1 MKIKIFLDTIC
12 GWCYI
17 GHKRLFNALA
27 EFKDRKFEVEYAPF
41 LLNPDMPLA
50 GIKRSDYLVMK
61 FGSKENAQPMYDR
74 MTEQAKSEN
83 LNFKLNDIQITPSTI
98 LSHILIDL
106 SKGMREQNSIVENIF
121 KTYFIAAGNIGDP
134 ANLIAIGVKNGL
146 KKEIIKEAFES
157 KKKRDEI
164 LEKNQRAYKMGITGV
179 PLVMFNNQV
188 AVQGAENKD
197 SIIEKIKRFN

>member
-27 EFKDRKFEVEYAPF
+27 EFKDKKFEVEYAPF

-74 MTEQAKSEN
+74 MSEQATSEG

-106 SKGMREQNSIVENIF
+106 TQGMKQQNSTVENIF
-121 KTYFIAAGNIGDP
+121 KTYFINADNIGDP

-146 KKEIIKEAFES
+146 KKENIEEAFQS

-164 LEKNQRAYKMGITGV
+164 LEKNERAYKMGIAGV
-179 PLVMFNNQV
+179 PLVMFNDQV
-188 AVQGAENKD
+188 AVQGAEDKN
-197 SIIEKIKRFN
+197 SIIEKIKKFN

>member
-27 EFKDRKFEVEYAPF
+27 ESKDRKFEVEYAPF

-74 MTEQAKSEN
+74 MTEQAKSEK

-106 SKGMREQNSIVENIF
+106 SKGMKEQNSIVENIF
-121 KTYFIAAGNIGDP
+121 KTYFIDAGNIGDSK
-134 ANLIAIGVKNGL
+134 NLITIGVKNGL

-164 LEKNQRAYKMGITGV
+164 LEKNQLAYTMGITGV
-179 PLVMFNNQV
+179 PLVTFNDQV
-188 AVQGAENKD
+188 AVQGAESTE
-197 SIIEKIKRFN
+197 SIIQKIKKFN

>member
-27 EFKDRKFEVEYAPF
+27 EFKDKKFEVEYAPF

-74 MTEQAKSEN
+74 MSEQATSEG

-106 SKGMREQNSIVENIF
+106 TQGMKEQNSIVENIF
-121 KTYFIAAGNIGDP
+121 KTYFINTDNIGDP
-134 ANLIAIGVKNGL
+134 ANLIAIGVKSGL

-164 LEKNQRAYKMGITGV
+164 LEKNERAYKMGITGV
-179 PLVMFNNQV
+179 PLVMFNDQV
-188 AVQGAENKD
+188 AVQGAEDKN
-197 SIIEKIKRFN
+197 SIIEKIKKFN

>member
-27 EFKDRKFEVEYAPF
+27 EFKDKKFEVEYAPF

-74 MTEQAKSEN
+74 MSEQATSEG

-106 SKGMREQNSIVENIF
+106 TQGMKEQNSIVENIF
-121 KTYFIAAGNIGDP
+121 KTYFINADNIGDP
-134 ANLIAIGVKNGL
+134 ANLIAIGVKSGL

-157 KKKRDEI
+157 IKKRDEI

-188 AVQGAENKD
+188 VVQGAENKD

>member
-17 GHKRLFNALA
+17 GHKKLFNALA

-61 FGSKENAQPMYDR
+61 FSSKENAQPMYDR

-98 LSHILIDL
+98 LSHILINL
-106 SKGMREQNSIVENIF
+106 SRGMEEQKSIVENIF
-121 KTYFIAAGNIGDP
+121 KNYFIDGNNIGDP
-134 ANLIAIGVKNGL
+134 ENLITIGVKNGL
-146 KKEIIKEAFES
+146 KKEIIKEAFET

-164 LEKNQRAYKMGITGV
+164 LEKNGLAYTMGITGV
-179 PLVMFNNQV
+179 PLITFNDQV
-188 AVQGAENKD
+188 TVQGVESTE
-197 SIIEKIKRFN
+197 SIIEKIKKFN

>member
-27 EFKDRKFEVEYAPF
+27 EFKDRKFEFEYAPF

-164 LEKNQRAYKMGITGV
+164 LEKNQLAYTMGITGV
-179 PLVMFNNQV
+179 PLVMFNDQV

>member
-106 SKGMREQNSIVENIF
+106 SKGMKEQNSIVENIF
-121 KTYFIAAGNIGDP
+121 KTYFIDAGNIGDSK
-134 ANLIAIGVKNGL
+134 NLITIGVKNGL

-164 LEKNQRAYKMGITGV
+164 LEKNQLAYTMGITGV
-179 PLVMFNNQV
+179 PLVMFNDQV

>member
-17 GHKRLFNALA
+17 GHKRLFNALT

-106 SKGMREQNSIVENIF
+106 SKGMRGQNSIVENIF

-164 LEKNQRAYKMGITGV
+164 LEKNQLAYTMGITGV
-179 PLVMFNNQV
+179 PLVMFNDQV

>member
-27 EFKDRKFEVEYAPF
+27 EFKDKKFEVEYAPF

-61 FGSKENAQPMYDR
+61 FGSKENAQPMYDS
-74 MTEQAKSEN
+74 MSEQATSEG

-106 SKGMREQNSIVENIF
+106 TQGMKQQNSIVENIF
-121 KTYFIAAGNIGDP
+121 KTYFINADNIGDP

-146 KKEIIKEAFES
+146 KKENIEEAFQS

-164 LEKNQRAYKMGITGV
+164 LEKNERAYKMGITGV
-179 PLVMFNNQV
+179 PLVMFNDLV
-188 AVQGAENKD
+188 AVQGAEDKN
-197 SIIEKIKRFN
+197 SIIEKIKKFN

>member
-83 LNFKLNDIQITPSTI
+83 LNFQLNDIQITPSTI

-106 SKGMREQNSIVENIF
+106 SKGMKEQNSIVENIF
-121 KTYFIAAGNIGDP
+121 KTYFIDAGNIGDSK
-134 ANLIAIGVKNGL
+134 NLITIGVKNGL

-164 LEKNQRAYKMGITGV
+164 LEKNQHAYTMGITGV
-179 PLVMFNNQV
+179 PLVTFNDQV
-188 AVQGAENKD
+188 AVQGAESTE
-197 SIIEKIKRFN
+197 SIIEKIKKFN

>member
-17 GHKRLFNALA
+17 GHKKLFDALA
-27 EFKDRKFEVEYAPF
+27 EFKDRKFEVKYAPF

-61 FGSKENAQPMYDR
+61 FGSKENAQPMYDL

-83 LNFKLNDIQITPSTI
+83 LKFKLNDIQITPSTI
-98 LSHILIDL
+98 LSHILINL
-106 SKGMREQNSIVENIF
+106 SKGMKEQNSIVENIF
-121 KTYFIAAGNIGDP
+121 KTYFIDAGNIGDSE
-134 ANLIAIGVKNGL
+134 NLITIGVKNGL

-164 LEKNQRAYKMGITGV
+164 LEKNQLAYTMGITGV
-179 PLVMFNNQV
+179 PLVTFNDQV
-188 AVQGAENKD
+188 AVQGAESTE
-197 SIIEKIKRFN
+197 SIIEKIKKFN

>member
-50 GIKRSDYLVMK
+50 GIKRSDYLLMK
-61 FGSKENAQPMYDR
+61 FGGKENAQPMYDR
-74 MTEQAKSEN
+74 MTEQAKSED
-83 LNFKLNDIQITPSTI
+83 LNFKLNNIQITPSTI

-106 SKGMREQNSIVENIF
+106 SKGMREQSSIVENIF
-121 KTYFIAAGNIGDP
+121 KTYFIDAGNIGDP
-134 ANLIAIGVKNGL
+134 ANLIAIGIKNGL

-157 KKKRDEI
+157 KKKKDEI
-164 LEKNQRAYKMGITGV
+164 LEKNQLAHRIGITGV
-179 PLVMFNNQV
+179 PLIMFNDQV
-188 AVQGAENKD
+188 TVKGAENKD
-197 SIIEKIKRFN
+197 SIIEKIKKFN

>member
-17 GHKRLFNALA
+17 GHKKLFDALA

-106 SKGMREQNSIVENIF
+106 SKGMKEQNSIVENIF
-121 KTYFIAAGNIGDP
+121 KTYFIDAGNIGDP
-134 ANLIAIGVKNGL
+134 ENLIKIGIKNGL

-164 LEKNQRAYKMGITGV
+164 LEKNQLAYTMGITGV
-179 PLVMFNNQV
+179 PLVTFNDQV
-188 AVQGAENKD
+188 AVQGAESTE
-197 SIIEKIKRFN
+197 SIIEKIKKFN

>member
-27 EFKDRKFEVEYAPF
+27 EFKDKKFEVEYAPF

-74 MTEQAKSEN
+74 MSEQATSEG

-106 SKGMREQNSIVENIF
+106 TQGMKEQNSIVENIF
-121 KTYFIAAGNIGDP
+121 KTYFINADNIGDP

-146 KKEIIKEAFES
+146 KKENIEKAFQS

-164 LEKNQRAYKMGITGV
+164 LEKNERAYKMGIAGV
-179 PLVMFNNQV
+179 PLVMFDDQV
-188 AVQGAENKD
+188 AVQGAEDKN
-197 SIIEKIKRFN
+197 SIIEKIKKFN

>member
-121 KTYFIAAGNIGDP
+121 KTYFIAADNIGDP

-164 LEKNQRAYKMGITGV
+164 LEKNQLAYTMGITGV
-179 PLVMFNNQV
+179 PLVMFNDQV

>member
-41 LLNPDMPLA
+41 LLNPNMPLA

-106 SKGMREQNSIVENIF
+106 SKGMRGQNSIVENIF

-157 KKKRDEI
+157 KKKKDEI
-164 LEKNQRAYKMGITGV
+164 LEKNQLAYTMGITGV
-179 PLVMFNNQV
+179 PLVMFNDQV
-188 AVQGAENKD
+188 ALQGAENKD

>member
-106 SKGMREQNSIVENIF
+106 SKGMKEQNSIVENIF

-164 LEKNQRAYKMGITGV
+164 LEKNQLAYTMGITGV
-179 PLVMFNNQV
+179 PIVTFNDQV
-188 AVQGAENKD
+188 AAQGAESTE
-197 SIIEKIKRFN
+197 SIIEKIKKFN

>member
-17 GHKRLFNALA
+17 GHKRLFNAVA

-50 GIKRSDYLVMK
+50 GMKRSDYLLMK
-61 FGSKENAQPMYDR
+61 FGGKENAQPMYDR
-74 MTEQAKSEN
+74 MTEQAKTED

-106 SKGMREQNSIVENIF
+106 SKGMKEQSSIVENIF
-121 KTYFIAAGNIGDP
+121 KTYFIDAGNIGDP
-134 ANLIAIGVKNGL
+134 ENLITIGVKNGL

-164 LEKNQRAYKMGITGV
+164 LEKNQLAYAMGITGV
-179 PLVMFNNQV
+179 PLVMFNGQV
-188 AVQGAENKD
+188 ALQGADNKD
-197 SIIEKIKRFN
+197 SIIEKIKKFN

>member
-27 EFKDRKFEVEYAPF
+27 EFKDKKFEVEYAPF

-74 MTEQAKSEN
+74 MSEQATSEG

-106 SKGMREQNSIVENIF
+106 TQGMKQQNSIVENIF
-121 KTYFIAAGNIGDP
+121 KTYFINADNIGDP

-146 KKEIIKEAFES
+146 KKESIEEAFQS

-164 LEKNQRAYKMGITGV
+164 LEKNERAYKMGITGV
-179 PLVMFNNQV
+179 PLVMFNDQV
-188 AVQGAENKD
+188 AVQGAEDKN
-197 SIIEKIKRFN
+197 SIIEKIKKFN

>member
-27 EFKDRKFEVEYAPF
+27 EFKDKKFEVEYAPF

-74 MTEQAKSEN
+74 MSEQATSEG

-106 SKGMREQNSIVENIF
+106 TQGMKEQNSIVENIF
-121 KTYFIAAGNIGDP
+121 KTYFINADNIGDP

-164 LEKNQRAYKMGITGV
+164 LEKNQRAYKMGIQAS
-179 PLVMFNNQV
+179 L
-188 AVQGAENKD
+188 
-197 SIIEKIKRFN
+197 

>member
-121 KTYFIAAGNIGDP
+121 KTYFINADNIGDP

-164 LEKNQRAYKMGITGV
+164 LEKNQLAYTMGITGV
-179 PLVMFNNQV
+179 PLVMFNDQV

>member
-98 LSHILIDL
+98 LSHVLIDL

-121 KTYFIAAGNIGDP
+121 KTYFISADNIGDP

-164 LEKNQRAYKMGITGV
+164 LEKNQLAYTMGITGV
-179 PLVMFNNQV
+179 PLVMFNDQV

>member
-27 EFKDRKFEVEYAPF
+27 EFKDKKFEVEYAPF

-74 MTEQAKSEN
+74 MSEQATSEG

-106 SKGMREQNSIVENIF
+106 TQGMKEQNSIVENIF
-121 KTYFIAAGNIGDP
+121 KTYFINADNIGDP

-179 PLVMFNNQV
+179 PLVMFNDQV

>member
-50 GIKRSDYLVMK
+50 GIKRSDYLAMK

-74 MTEQAKSEN
+74 MTEQARSED
-83 LNFKLNDIQITPSTI
+83 LNFKLNDIQIIPSTI
-98 LSHILIDL
+98 FSHILIDL
-106 SKGMREQNSIVENIF
+106 AQGMNKQNSIVENIF
-121 KTYFIAAGNIGDP
+121 KTYFINTNNIGDP
-134 ANLIAIGVKNGL
+134 VNLIAIGVKNGL
-146 KKEIIKEAFES
+146 KKENIKEAFQS
-157 KKKRDEI
+157 KKRGNEI

-179 PLVMFNNQV
+179 PLVMFNDQV
-188 AVQGAENKD
+188 AVQGAEDKD
-197 SIIEKIKRFN
+197 SIIEKIKKFN

>member
-17 GHKRLFNALA
+17 GHKRLFNALE

-106 SKGMREQNSIVENIF
+106 SKGMRGQNSIVENIF

-164 LEKNQRAYKMGITGV
+164 LEKNQLAYTMGITGV
-179 PLVMFNNQV
+179 PLVMFNDQV

>member
-27 EFKDRKFEVEYAPF
+27 EFKDKKFEVEYAPF

-74 MTEQAKSEN
+74 MSEQATSEG

-106 SKGMREQNSIVENIF
+106 TQGMKEQNSIVENIF
-121 KTYFIAAGNIGDP
+121 KTYFINADNIGDP

-164 LEKNQRAYKMGITGV
+164 LEKNQLAYTMGITGV
-179 PLVMFNNQV
+179 PLVMFNDQV

>member
-27 EFKDRKFEVEYAPF
+27 EFKDKKFEVEYAPF

-74 MTEQAKSEN
+74 MSEQATSEG

-106 SKGMREQNSIVENIF
+106 TQGMKEQNSIVENIF
-121 KTYFIAAGNIGDP
+121 KTYFINADNIGDP

-179 PLVMFNNQV
+179 PLVMFNDQV
-188 AVQGAENKD
+188 AVQGAEDKD
-197 SIIEKIKRFN
+197 SIIEKIKKFN

>member
-164 LEKNQRAYKMGITGV
+164 LEKNQLAYTMGITGV
-179 PLVMFNNQV
+179 PLVMFNDQV

>member
-17 GHKRLFNALA
+17 GHKRLFNALV
-27 EFKDRKFEVEYAPF
+27 EFKDKKFEVEYAPF

-83 LNFKLNDIQITPSTI
+83 LNFRLNDIQITPSTI

-106 SKGMREQNSIVENIF
+106 SRGMKEQNSIVENIF
-121 KTYFIAAGNIGDP
+121 KTYFIDASNIGDP
-134 ANLIAIGVKNGL
+134 ENLITIGVKNGL
-146 KKEIIKEAFES
+146 KKEIIKKAFES
-157 KKKRDEI
+157 KKKSDEI
-164 LEKNQRAYKMGITGV
+164 LEKNQLAYTMGITGV
-179 PLVMFNNQV
+179 PLVTFNDQV
-188 AVQGAENKD
+188 AVHGAESTE
-197 SIIEKIKRFN
+197 SIIEKIKKFN

>member
-74 MTEQAKSEN
+74 MTEQAKSEK

-106 SKGMREQNSIVENIF
+106 SKGMKEQSSIVENIF
-121 KTYFIAAGNIGDP
+121 KTYFIDAGNIGDP
-134 ANLIAIGVKNGL
+134 ENLIKIGIKNGL

-157 KKKRDEI
+157 MKKKDAI
-164 LEKNQRAYKMGITGV
+164 LEQNQLAYSMGITGV
-179 PLVMFNNQV
+179 PLVMFNGQV

-197 SIIEKIKRFN
+197 SIIEKIKKFN

>member
-27 EFKDRKFEVEYAPF
+27 EFKDKKFEVEYAPF

-74 MTEQAKSEN
+74 MSEQATSEG

-106 SKGMREQNSIVENIF
+106 TQGMKEQNSIVENIF
-121 KTYFIAAGNIGDP
+121 KTYFINADNIGDP

-146 KKEIIKEAFES
+146 KKEIIIEAFES

-179 PLVMFNNQV
+179 PLVMFNDQV

>member
-27 EFKDRKFEVEYAPF
+27 EFKDKKFEVEYAPF

-61 FGSKENAQPMYDR
+61 FGSKENAQPMYDS
-74 MTEQAKSEN
+74 MSEQATSEG

-106 SKGMREQNSIVENIF
+106 TQRMKQQNSIVENIF
-121 KTYFIAAGNIGDP
+121 KTYFINADNIGDP

-146 KKEIIKEAFES
+146 KKENIEKAFQS

-164 LEKNQRAYKMGITGV
+164 LEKNERAYKMGITGV
-179 PLVMFNNQV
+179 PLVMFNDQV

>member
-106 SKGMREQNSIVENIF
+106 SKGMRGQNSIVENIF
-121 KTYFIAAGNIGDP
+121 KTYFINADNIGDP

-157 KKKRDEI
+157 KKKRDVI
-164 LEKNQRAYKMGITGV
+164 LEKNQLAYTMGITGV
-179 PLVMFNNQV
+179 PLVMFNDQV

>member
-106 SKGMREQNSIVENIF
+106 TQGMKEQNSIVENIF
-121 KTYFIAAGNIGDP
+121 KTYFINADNIGDP

-164 LEKNQRAYKMGITGV
+164 LEKNQLAYTMGITGV
-179 PLVMFNNQV
+179 PLVMFNDQV